1 MDKLF
6 AILKPLGIDVTKD
19 DIKKILES
27 DDFKK
32 VYEANWPKAV
42 DTKDLFTQEQLNEI
56 VAKRLSRQEKIHE
69 AEIKELQDKMKGLLD
84 PSKVKEFEDKIKE
97 LEAASKTNQATMKKE
112 YELKMAAIKGG
123 IKDPEYFEFLAQKD
137 KLYDRI
143 KVEDDG
149 TLVVLD
155 DKGNV
160 LAEKDG
166 KKFGPEKLIE
176 ELKENKPD
184 LFGESAQPK
193 PPWTPGATNPAGD
206 GSDSGDKD
214 SPGMLLGKQQKE
226 AAQSATKAQSAYFG
240 S

>member
-19 DIKKILES
+19 DVKKILES

-56 VAKRLSRQEKIHE
+56 VAKRLARQEKIHE
-69 AEIKELQDKMKGLLD
+69 AEIKELQEKMKGLLS
-84 PSKVKEFEDKIKE
+84 PEKTKEFEDKIKE
-97 LEAASKTNQATMKKE
+97 LEEASKANQAKLKKE
-112 YELKMAAIKGG
+112 YELKMAAIRAGV
-123 IKDPEYFEFLAQKD
+123 KDPDYFEFIAQRD

-143 KVEDDG
+143 KVEEDG
-149 TLVVLD
+149 SLVVLD
-155 DKGNV
+155 AQGNV

-176 ELKENKPD
+176 ELRENKPD
-184 LFGESAQPK
+184 LFGEAAQPK
-193 PPWTPGATNPAGD
+193 PTWTPGPTNPAGGGGNND
-206 GSDSGDKD
+206 G
-214 SPGMLLGKQQKE
+214 PGKILGQKQKE
-226 AAQSATKAQSAYFG
+226 ASQTASKAQDLYFG
-240 S
+240 GN

>member
-1 MDKLF
+1 MDKLLEIF
-6 AILKPLGIDVTKD
+6 KALGVDVTKD
-19 DIKKILES
+19 DIKKKLES

-42 DTKDLFTQEQLNEI
+42 DAKDLFTQEQLNEI

-69 AEIKELQDKMKGLLD
+69 AEIKELQEKMKGLLD

-97 LEAASKTNQATMKKE
+97 LEATSKANQATMKKE

-155 DKGNV
+155 ANGNV

-176 ELKENKPD
+176 ELKGTKPD
-184 LFGESAQPK
+184 LFGESAQSK
-193 PPWTPGATNPAGD
+193 PPWGPGPTNPAG
-206 GSDSGDKD
+206 GGGGDKD
-214 SPGMLLGKQQKE
+214 GPGALLGKQQKE

>member
-27 DDFKK
+27 ADFKK

-42 DTKDLFTQEQLNEI
+42 DTKDLLTQDQVNEI
-56 VAKRLSRQEKIHE
+56 VARRLSREQKLHE
-69 AEIKELQDKMKGLLD
+69 AEIKELQEKLKGLLD

-97 LEAASKTNQATMKKE
+97 LETTSKESQATMKKE
-112 YELKMAAIKGG
+112 YELKMAAIKAG

-149 TLVVLD
+149 ALVVLD
-155 DKGNV
+155 EKGNV

-166 KKFGPEKLIE
+166 KKFGPGKLID
-176 ELKENKPD
+176 ELKGTKPD

-193 PPWTPGATNPAGD
+193 PPWGPGPTNPGGGGGGGKDGPGA
-206 GSDSGDKD
+206 
-214 SPGMLLGKQQKE
+214 LLGKQQKE

>member
-32 VYEANWPKAV
+32 VYEANWPKPV
-42 DTKDLFTQEQLNEI
+42 DTKDLFTQEQVNEI
-56 VAKRLSRQEKIHE
+56 VAKRLSREQKLHE

-97 LEAASKTNQATMKKE
+97 LETTSKENQAKLKKE

-155 DKGNV
+155 AQGNV
-160 LAEKDG
+160 LTEKDG
-166 KKFGPEKLIE
+166 KKFGPEKLID

-193 PPWTPGATNPAGD
+193 PPWTPGATNPAGGSSD
-206 GSDSGDKD
+206 GGDKD
-214 SPGMLLGKQQKE
+214 SPGALLGKQQKE
-226 AAQSATKAQSAYFG
+226 AAQSATKAQSTYFG

>member
-1 MDKLF
+1 MDKMLE
-6 AILKPLGIDVTKD
+6 ILKALGIDVTKD
-19 DIKKILES
+19 DIKKKLES

-32 VYEANWPKAV
+32 IYEANWPKAV
-42 DTKDLFTQEQLNEI
+42 DTKDLLTQEQVNEI

-97 LEAASKTNQATMKKE
+97 LETASKENQAKLKKE
-112 YELKMAAIKGG
+112 YELKMAAIRAGV
-123 IKDPEYFEFLAQKD
+123 KDPDYFDYLAQRD

-143 KVEDDG
+143 KVEEDG
-149 TLVVLD
+149 SLVVLD
-155 DKGNV
+155 AQGNV

-184 LFGESAQPK
+184 LFDESAQPK
-193 PPWTPGATNPAGD
+193 PRWTPGATNPAA
-206 GSDSGDKD
+206 GSGGGDKD
-214 SPGMLLGKQQKE
+214 GPGALLGKQQKE
-226 AAQSATKAQSAYFG
+226 AAQLATKVQSAYFG

>member
-1 MDKLF
+1 MDKMLE
-6 AILKPLGIDVTKD
+6 ILKALGIDVTKD
-19 DIKKILES
+19 DIKKKLES
-27 DDFKK
+27 DDFTK

-42 DTKDLFTQEQLNEI
+42 DTKDLLTQEQVNEI

-97 LEAASKTNQATMKKE
+97 LETASKQNQAKLKKE
-112 YELKMAAIKGG
+112 YELKLAALKAGV
-123 IKDPEYFEFLAQKD
+123 KDPDYFEFLAQRD

-143 KVEDDG
+143 KVEEDG
-149 TLVVLD
+149 SLVVLD
-155 DKGNV
+155 AQGNV

-176 ELKENKPD
+176 ELKGIKPE

-193 PPWTPGATNPAGD
+193 PAWTPGPTNPAGGGGGNND
-206 GSDSGDKD
+206 G
-214 SPGMLLGKQQKE
+214 PGKILGQKQKE
-226 AAQSATKAQSAYFG
+226 AAQSASKAQDVYFG

>member
-27 DDFKK
+27 DDFKR

-42 DTKDLFTQEQLNEI
+42 DTKDLLTQEQVNEI

-69 AEIKELQDKMKGLLD
+69 AEIKDLQDKMKGLLD

-97 LEAASKTNQATMKKE
+97 LETTSKENQAKLKKE
-112 YELKMAAIKGG
+112 YELKMAAIKSG

-143 KVEDDG
+143 RVEDDG

-155 DKGNV
+155 AQGNV

-166 KKFGPEKLIE
+166 KKFGPEKLID

-206 GSDSGDKD
+206 GSGGGDKD

-240 S
+240 G

>member
-1 MDKLF
+1 MDKLLEALKKAKIEVTDDLKKNLQTVWDE
-6 AILKPLGIDVTKD
+6 AINKAKEEGKKD
-19 DIKKILES
+19 
-27 DDFKK
+27 
-32 VYEANWPKAV
+32 NG
-42 DTKDLFTQEQLNEI
+42 DLFTQEQLNEI
-56 VAKRLSRQEKIHE
+56 ISKRLSRQEKIHE

-97 LEAASKTNQATMKKE
+97 LETTSKENQAKLKKE

-143 KVEDDG
+143 KVEEDG
-149 TLVVLD
+149 SLVVLD

-166 KKFGPEKLIE
+166 KKFGPEKLID

-193 PPWTPGATNPAGD
+193 PPWTPGATNPAGG
-206 GSDSGDKD
+206 GSGGDKD
-214 SPGMLLGKQQKE
+214 GPGALLGKQQKE

-240 S
+240 G

>member
-1 MDKLF
+1 MNEKLQK
-6 AILKPLGIDVTKD
+6 ILKSLGVDVASD
-19 DIKKILES
+19 DIKTKLES

-32 VYEANWPKAV
+32 VFADNWPKEV
-42 DTKDLFTQEQLNEI
+42 DTKDLLTPDQVNEI
-56 VAKRLSRQEKIHE
+56 VARRVSREQKLHE
-69 AEIKELQDKMKGLLD
+69 AEIKELQEKTKGLLD

-97 LEAASKTNQATMKKE
+97 LETTSKESQAAMKKE

-149 TLVVLD
+149 ALVVLD
-155 DKGNV
+155 EKGNV

-176 ELKENKPD
+176 DLKKDKPD
-184 LFGESAQPK
+184 LFGDAGGNEQSNRR
-193 PPWTPGATNPAGD
+193 WTPGATNPVGGGGMGD
-206 GSDSGDKD
+206 VEK
-214 SPGMLLGKQQKE
+214 LK
-226 AAQSATKAQSAYFG
+226 AAKALASEMGYKKAEN
-240 S
+240 